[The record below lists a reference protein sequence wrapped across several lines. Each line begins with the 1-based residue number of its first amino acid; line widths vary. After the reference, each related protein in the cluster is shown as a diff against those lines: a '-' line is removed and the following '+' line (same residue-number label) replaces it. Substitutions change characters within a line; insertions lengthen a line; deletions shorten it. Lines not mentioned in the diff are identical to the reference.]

1 MSHYML
7 GQEEQAGAAL
17 TKAVEAGVDF
27 PELEEARARLVLLA
41 IDPRTAG
48 AQDRADLEEFLKA
61 RPRDPAALARLAAL
75 RVRDGNPDQAIK
87 IYDNIL
93 VDDPLYAPAV
103 RQLALIYAERAP
115 DAARTYDVASQARE
129 AYPGDAEIAK
139 MLGILSYR
147 RGFYPRALEL
157 LSDASAKLKNDAEL
171 LYYLGAADYE
181 ARHLEDCKTAL
192 ERAVRL
198 SLPDD
203 LADNANRI
211 LAACAENAQ
220 QKLE

>member
-41 IDPRTAG
+41 IDPRTAD

-115 DAARTYDVASQARE
+115 DAAGTYDVASQARE

-139 MLGILSYR
+139 MFGILSYR

-171 LYYLGAADYE
+171 LY
-181 ARHLEDCKTAL
+181 
-192 ERAVRL
+192 
-198 SLPDD
+198 
-203 LADNANRI
+203 
-211 LAACAENAQ
+211 
-220 QKLE
+220 